1 MPLYSHSRL
10 GTYENCPFQYKLRY
24 VNKIKPILGNSIES
38 FMGSMVHD
46 SLEWLYKLAQDSNI
60 ITKATLLEKYE
71 KLWNENWDETI
82 RVIKKDLTADNFKE
96 TGQTCLE
103 MYYDRY
109 HPFDQAI
116 TIGLEERMMIELPEN
131 KKMQGYIDRLDKIGD
146 GHFAVHDYKTSN
158 RVPPQ
163 NKADKDRQLGL
174 YALAVHQRYPEVKKI
189 DLIWH
194 YVRFDEEVRSTRDE
208 KQLDSMISSTVSLI
222 NVIEAA
228 TERKEFP
235 TKTSILCNWCE
246 YKAQC
251 PEYSHQYASQKE
263 MPTLSTTT
271 ISAVQAAETV
281 DKLIELK
288 EKKKNLSLDMDA
300 MVETLES
307 KLLNYSKESGH
318 TTVFGKDYKASF
330 STTESV
336 KIPGKKDLKRY
347 ELESSLKELELW
359 DDLQEMSPYKLKSM
373 LKSERWSEEQKK
385 TISSYLDKTENPRIS
400 LKKL

>member
-38 FMGSMVHD
+38 FMVSMVHD

-163 NKADKDRQLGL
+163 NKADIDRQLGL

>member
-24 VNKIKPILGNSIES
+24 VNKVKPILGNSIES
-38 FMGSMVHD
+38 FMGRMVHD

-60 ITKATLLEKYE
+60 VSKETLLEKYD
-71 KLWNENWDETI
+71 KLWNKNWTDAI

-96 TGQTCLE
+96 TGQACLE
-103 MYYDRY
+103 KYYDRY

-146 GHFAVHDYKTSN
+146 GHFEVHDYKTSN

-189 DLIWH
+189 DLVWH
-194 YVRFDEEVRSTRDE
+194 YVRFDEEVRSSRDE
-208 KQLDSMISSTVSLI
+208 KQLDSMISSTVALI
-222 NVIEAA
+222 NKIEAA
-228 TERKEFP
+228 TERKDFP

-251 PEYSHQYASQKE
+251 PEYSHQYASQND

-281 DKLIELK
+281 NKLIELK
-288 EKKKNLSLDMDA
+288 DKKKNLSLDMDA
-300 MVETLES
+300 MMETLES
-307 KLLNYSKESGH
+307 QLLNYSKESGH
-318 TTVFGKDYKASF
+318 NSVFVKDYKASF

-336 KIPGKKDLKRY
+336 KIPDKKDPKRY

-359 DDLQEMSPYKLKSM
+359 DDLQEMSVYKLKSM
-373 LKSERWSEEQKK
+373 LKSERWSEDQKQ
-385 TISSYLDKTENPRIS
+385 TISNYLDKSENPRIS

>member
-288 EKKKNLSLDMDA
+288 EKKKNLALDMDA